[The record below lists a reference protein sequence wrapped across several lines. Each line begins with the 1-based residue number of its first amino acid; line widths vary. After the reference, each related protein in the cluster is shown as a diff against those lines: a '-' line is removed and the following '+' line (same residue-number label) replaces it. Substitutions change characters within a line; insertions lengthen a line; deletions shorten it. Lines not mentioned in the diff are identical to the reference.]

1 MKIKAAVLRQMGK
14 SFPYATSKPL
24 AIEEIDL
31 DPPGEGE
38 VLVRIAAAGLCH
50 SDLSVMAGVRV
61 WPLPLVVG
69 HEASAVVEE
78 VGAGVKDLKP
88 GDHVVMVFRPSCGHC
103 EPCATGRPAL
113 CEPGFATSVAGTL
126 LSGARRLHK
135 GAEEINHQVGVSCF
149 AQYAVASRRS
159 LVKIDR
165 SLPLDV
171 AALFG
176 CAVIT
181 GAGAVFNAAQ
191 VPVGA
196 TVAVVGLGGVG
207 LSAMLA
213 AIHLGARRVV
223 AIDPLARKR
232 ELARQLGATDAFDA
246 SDPKVVEN
254 VKDATQGGVEYAIEA
269 AGSVDA
275 LDIAYRATKRGGTTV
290 TVGLSHPN
298 DKYAIQHTSL
308 IAEERTLKGS
318 YLGSCV
324 PLRDVPRYIA
334 LHQAGRLP
342 VDRLVNEHVKL
353 EEINMAFDRLAAGA
367 TVRQIL
373 VP

>member
-1 MKIKAAVLRQMGK
+1 MKMKAAVLREMGK
-14 SFPYATSKPL
+14 PLPYAQSKPL
-24 AIEEIDL
+24 VIEDVEL
-31 DPPGEGE
+31 DPPGPDE

-50 SDLSVMAGVRV
+50 SDLSVMNGSRV

-69 HEASAVVEE
+69 HEAAGVVEE
-78 VGAGVKDLKP
+78 CGAGVTDLKP

-113 CEPGFATSVAGTL
+113 CEPGAAAGVAGTL

-135 GAEEINHQVGVSCF
+135 GKEAINHQVGVSCF
-149 AQYAVASRRS
+149 AEFAVASRRS

-165 SLPLDV
+165 SLPLEV

-181 GAGAVFNAAQ
+181 GAGAVFNAAK
-191 VPVGA
+191 VPPGA
-196 TVAVVGLGGVG
+196 TVGIVGLGGVG

-213 AIHLGARRVV
+213 AVHLGAARVV
-223 AIDPLARKR
+223 AVDPLARKLA
-232 ELARQLGATDAFDA
+232 LARQLGATDAFDA

-254 VKDATQGGVEYAIEA
+254 VKDATGGGLEFVIEA
-269 AGSVDA
+269 AGSVEA
-275 LDIAYRATKRGGTTV
+275 LDIAYRMTRRGGTTV

-298 DKYAIQHTSL
+298 DKYALQHTSL
-308 IAEERTLKGS
+308 IAEERTLKGC

-334 LHQAGRLP
+334 LHQQGRLP
-342 VDRLVNEHVKL
+342 VDRLMNERVKL
-353 EEINMAFDRLAAGA
+353 EDLNMAFDRLAAGQ